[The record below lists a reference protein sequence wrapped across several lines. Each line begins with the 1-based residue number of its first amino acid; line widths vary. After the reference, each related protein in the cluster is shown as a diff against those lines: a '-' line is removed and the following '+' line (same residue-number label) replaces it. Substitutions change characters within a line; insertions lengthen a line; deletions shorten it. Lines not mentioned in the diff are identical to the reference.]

1 MADNASDKV
10 AITTSNKTV
19 TVRNEGAIRYLTLNR
34 PDKLNAMNKALSD
47 ELSAALSAAD
57 NDPSVAVMVI
67 SGEGRA
73 FCAGADLSGAGES
86 PTSRE
91 IANEVNH
98 SIAFYQQMVTLNTP
112 MIAAVHGYAL
122 GGGCNLAISCDMVV
136 AADNAVFGYP
146 EVKLG
151 MPAAGVSP
159 PLVHQIGR
167 KAAFELLVLCEN
179 IGAEKA
185 LEFGMI
191 NRIVAP
197 DQLMAKATEIAEQL
211 AGYDHDALWLTKQL
225 IRRCA
230 DMSLPDALELGRDI
244 GLVAGMY
251 K

>member
-1 MADNASDKV
+1 
-10 AITTSNKTV
+10 
-19 TVRNEGAIRYLTLNR
+19 
-34 PDKLNAMNKALSD
+34 
-47 ELSAALSAAD
+47 
-57 NDPSVAVMVI
+57 
-67 SGEGRA
+67 
-73 FCAGADLSGAGES
+73 
-86 PTSRE
+86 
-91 IANEVNH
+91 
-98 SIAFYQQMVTLNTP
+98 

-122 GGGCNLAISCDMVV
+122 GGGCNLAISCDMVI

-151 MPAAGVSP
+151 MAAAGVSP

-179 IGAEKA
+179 IDAQKA

-197 DQLMAKATEIAEQL
+197 YELLAKATEIAQTL
-211 AGYDHDALWLTKQL
+211 AGYNHDALWLTKQL
-225 IRRCA
+225 IRRSA

-244 GLVAGMY
+244 GLAAGMF

>member
-1 MADNASDKV
+1 MADTASYDTLSV
-10 AITTSNKTV
+10 KTED
-19 TVRNEGAIRYLTLNR
+19 TIRFITLNR
-34 PDKLNAMNKALSD
+34 PDKLNAMNRVLSD
-47 ELSAALSAAD
+47 ELSAALNAAD
-57 NDPSVAVMVI
+57 KDPGVSVMVI
-67 SGEGRA
+67 AGEGRA
-73 FCAGADLSGAGES
+73 FSAGADLSDMGES
-86 PTSRE
+86 PSPRD
-91 IANEVNH
+91 IADSINH
-98 SIAFYQQMVTLNTP
+98 SIGFYQQMVTLNTP

-151 MPAAGVSP
+151 MAAAGVSP

-179 IGAEKA
+179 INAEKA

-191 NRIVAP
+191 NRIVAA
-197 DQLMAKATEIAEQL
+197 DELLAKATEIAQTL
-211 AGYDHDALWLTKQL
+211 AGYNHDALWLTKQL

-244 GLVAGMY
+244 GLVSEIY

>member
-1 MADNASDKV
+1 MVGTASN
-10 AITTSNKTV
+10 AITNETI
-19 TVRNEGAIRYLTLNR
+19 TVRDEGAIRYITLNR
-34 PDKLNAMNKALSD
+34 PDKLNAMNRLLSD
-47 ELSAALSAAD
+47 ELSAALRATD
-57 NDPSVAVMVI
+57 QDPNVSVMVI
-67 SGEGRA
+67 AGRGRA
-73 FCAGADLSGAGES
+73 FCAGADLSDMGEAPS
-86 PTSRE
+86 SRE
-91 IANEVNH
+91 VADSVSH

-179 IGAEKA
+179 IGAKKA
-185 LEFGMI
+185 LELGMI
-191 NRIVAP
+191 NRIVSP
-197 DQLMAKATEIAEQL
+197 DQLLDTASEIARQL
-211 AGYDHDALWLTKQL
+211 ASYNHDALWLTKQL

-230 DMSLPDALELGRDI
+230 GMSLPDALELGRDI
-244 GLVAGMY
+244 GLAASMY

>member
-1 MADNASDKV
+1 MADTA
-10 AITTSNKTV
+10 SNKTV
-19 TVRNEGAIRYLTLNR
+19 TIKNEGAVRYLTLNR
-34 PDKLNAMNKALSD
+34 PDKLNAMNRVLSD

-57 NDPSVAVMVI
+57 KDPDVAVMVI
-67 SGEGRA
+67 TGEGRA
-73 FCAGADLSGAGES
+73 FCAGADLSGSGES
-86 PTSRE
+86 PPSRE
-91 IANEVNH
+91 IADEVSH
-98 SIAFYQQMVTLNTP
+98 SITFYQQMVTLNTP

-179 IGAEKA
+179 INAEKA

-197 DQLMAKATEIAEQL
+197 DQLMSTATGIAEQL

-230 DMSLPDALELGRDI
+230 DMPLPSALELGRDI
-244 GLVAGMY
+244 ALAAGMY